1 MSEWPLPATAGARV
15 HDKLMLRCLTTQYSA
30 DVVYWDLRPGPEHVD
45 RARSVNILPFHQM
58 NRGERALSLGRLVL
72 TKTPYPTAQFLSE
85 AARARLTRIVA
96 ETKPDVVVLSCV
108 ELGVTLPLLRK
119 LTHAKLV
126 VDVHDLQAE
135 RYRSILHTLPRSD
148 VLGRLKH
155 LLAMRSCAIIEHDLY
170 RNADLAWVLKD
181 EDAHELRSYASVPK
195 VDVVP
200 NVVDPD
206 AVPASLAFDGRASEG
221 SPTSVYLGN
230 YSGAP
235 NEQCALRLLELFR
248 QAKIQETGLHLKL
261 LGIHP
266 TAAMKRQAST
276 MNNVTI
282 LGEVER
288 LADHLR
294 PVDAIFVA
302 PLVSGG
308 GVKRKVIEGMMHGC
322 PMLTTPIGAEGL
334 ELTTGEH
341 AIVTGA
347 DEMEAPLLRLVA
359 SRSERVRLARAGY
372 EHVAQRFGY
381 QRLVKSVAASFDGL
395 SN

>member
-1 MSEWPLPATAGARV
+1 
-15 HDKLMLRCLTTQYSA
+15 MLRCLTTQYSSHVA
-30 DVVYWDLRPGPEHVD
+30 YWSVRPGPRHID
-45 RARSVNILPFHQM
+45 QARSVHILPFHRLKRQ
-58 NRGERALSLGRLVL
+58 ERPLALGRLLL
-72 TKTPYPTAQFLSE
+72 TRTPYPTAQFMSGP
-85 AARARLTRIVA
+85 ACAQLTRVVT

-119 LTHAKLV
+119 LSRAKLV
-126 VDVHDLQAE
+126 VDVHDLQGE
-135 RYRSILHTLPRSD
+135 RYRTILRTLPRSD

-155 LLAMRSCAIIEHDLY
+155 LLAMRSCSIIEHDLY
-170 RNADLAWVLKD
+170 RDADLAWVLKQ
-181 EDAHELRSYASVPK
+181 EDAHELTSYASVPK

-200 NVVDPD
+200 NVIDPD
-206 AVPASLAFDGRASEG
+206 AVPASLNFDEAASQG
-221 SPTSVYLGN
+221 SPSAVYLGN

-235 NEQCALRLLELFR
+235 NEQCALRLMDLFR
-248 QAKIQETGLHLKL
+248 QPMVQECGVKLNL

-266 TAAMKRQAST
+266 TAAMKRHAAN

-294 PVDAIFVA
+294 PVDTIFVA

-322 PMLTTPIGAEGL
+322 PMLTTPVGAEGL
-334 ELTTGEH
+334 ELTSGEN

-347 DEMEAPLLRLVA
+347 HEMEAPLLKLMRD
-359 SRSERVRLARAGY
+359 RSERVRLARSGY
-372 EHVAQRFGY
+372 QHIAQRFGY
-381 QRLVKSVAASFDGL
+381 ERLVKSVATSIDALLG
-395 SN
+395 